1 MSKLD
6 YDRQGQVIRAMMT
19 QAISFQDVS
28 RLCQRLQGDMDQSD
42 MFPELPEQTAAVR
55 RVAKT
60 FAAAFGKVSQVLN
73 RIESLEEKRPG
84 VTAEAIGATEL
95 AQIDAAIRGLNR
107 VKRP

>member
-1 MSKLD
+1 M
-6 YDRQGQVIRAMMT
+6 IRAMMT

-73 RIESLEEKRPG
+73 RVS
-84 VTAEAIGATEL
+84 
-95 AQIDAAIRGLNR
+95 
-107 VKRP
+107 